1 MISYG
6 SQHSNAATPF
16 QDRSHQ
22 LGEGQSINTGMSGVV
37 HPSRPVLGS
46 QGSDAEMPMR
56 DCSQGEGHSIN
67 TEMSYPS
74 HPSRP
79 VLRRPKIR
87 HKSVTP
93 TPPPPVRGGTP
104 VDRSN
109 ARRGP
114 SSPPVYGSLCYHAA
128 MPIYDRSHLFT
139 TGQTPVAEMLF
150 ENRLSREGSSCPR
163 SNAIHG
169 SPFPTSL
176 RKRSWVVRS
185 NAIPDSSFP
194 REGSIQH
201 CNNARIDTPF
211 PTSFGPPPLRRKDT
225 PPSPN

>member
-22 LGEGQSINTGMSGVV
+22 LGEGLCISAEMPVET
-37 HPSRPVLGS
+37 HPSRSVYGS
-46 QGSDAEMPMR
+46 QSRYAAMP
-56 DCSQGEGHSIN
+56 CNQ
-67 TEMSYPS
+67 
-74 HPSRP
+74 
-79 VLRRPKIR
+79 LL
-87 HKSVTP
+87 
-93 TPPPPVRGGTP
+93 PPVRGGTP

-139 TGQTPVAEMLF
+139 RGQTPVAEMLF